1 MINLSMNALFDSTLR
16 TMRVASMIDI
26 RKLHLLFRKGA
37 NRRGRFNRP
46 VEFPLFARQRAQA
59 EKVAAMSLATG
70 RADAAEAQLIQ
81 RRCDL
86 AERAKAEIAL
96 AAIARAPAQAEQQLV
111 EIAARRTDSV
121 ATVQSAAPK
130 KSPSRE
136 SQTPKNNLRVGLSAA
151 VALIVG
157 IAAGYWVKTPPV
169 PVNPMAV
176 APVVANKAAN
186 TPSAVPMPG
195 HTEGE
200 LQIKLRLDTELKSL
214 SRSVPAAHEVN
225 KLR

>member
-1 MINLSMNALFDSTLR
+1 MINLSMNALVDSTLR
-16 TMRVASMIDI
+16 TIRVASMIDI
-26 RKLHLLFRKGA
+26 RKLHLLFRRGA
-37 NRRGRFNRP
+37 NRGDRFNRP

-59 EKVAAMSLATG
+59 DKVAAMSPATG

-81 RRCDL
+81 RRCEL
-86 AERAKAEIAL
+86 AERAKAETAL
-96 AAIARAPAQAEQQLV
+96 AAITRAPQELV
-111 EIAARRTDSV
+111 EIAERRTDSV
-121 ATVQSAAPK
+121 ATVQTAAPI

-157 IAAGYWVKTPPV
+157 IAAGYWGRTPPV
-169 PVNPMAV
+169 PIIPMAG

-186 TPSAVPMPG
+186 TLGAVPMPG

-200 LQIKLRLDTELKSL
+200 LQIELRLDTELKSL
-214 SRSVPAAHEVN
+214 SRSVPATYEVN